1 MVVEEGSRHEQA
13 LDSRSCR
20 SPFWLSLQFTAAK
33 VGIAVAVAEGA
44 VKVAQ
49 KERALSRRP
58 GVWVAR
64 RALRQL
70 SAPQSAETSSPA
82 PARRAAVV
90 RKFVRIFL
98 VCAGLVEGTVLVTRQ
113 CFTYTESLTVAAE
126 VKGLQTK
133 TSPGRGSV
141 RLFMIFGC
149 CGHGHGSSFSSVP
162 RSGLECCFAIQAG
175 SHFPISHL
183 HLPFSRKVDKPL
195 VIRQS
200 LLLSRATTRV
210 RCDRGSIGRGLR
222 HMVRGD
228 AVQITSVQHC
238 KGSVVPVGCHAAWP
252 RSPTSA

>member
-1 MVVEEGSRHEQA
+1 MVEEGSRHEQA

-98 VCAGLVEGTVLVTRQ
+98 LGLRR
-113 CFTYTESLTVAAE
+113 A
-126 VKGLQTK
+126 
-133 TSPGRGSV
+133 GRGNGPGDSAMV
-141 RLFMIFGC
+141 
-149 CGHGHGSSFSSVP
+149 
-162 RSGLECCFAIQAG
+162 
-175 SHFPISHL
+175 HL
-183 HLPFSRKVDKPL
+183 HGVSHSCRRGQGAADKNISGERL
-195 VIRQS
+195 REIIYDLRMLWTWTWFE
-200 LLLSRATTRV
+200 LL
-210 RCDRGSIGRGLR
+210 
-222 HMVRGD
+222 
-228 AVQITSVQHC
+228 
-238 KGSVVPVGCHAAWP
+238 
-252 RSPTSA
+252 